1 MTLAQWTAWTGE
13 RALRI
18 NGAEQV
24 FCAYRITREEAL
36 ALLNLT
42 DYTPAWYNVREIAV
56 RPN

>member
-1 MTLAQWTAWTGE
+1 MNWTGE

-36 ALLNLT
+36 ELLNLS